1 MGRGPLAGLKVV
13 EFAGI
18 GPAPYC
24 GMLLSDLGADVV
36 RVDRI
41 TQSRGVTDIVARGRR
56 SVALDLKQPVAVETC
71 FRLIEQA
78 DALIEG
84 FRPGVMER
92 LGLGPDSA
100 LERNPRLVYGRMT
113 GWGQVSPYAQAAGHD
128 INYIAVTGA
137 LSGVGYKNQPMPPL
151 NLIGDFGGGS
161 LFLAFGLLAGVMHAR
176 ETGEGQVIDCAITD
190 GVASMMSM
198 IQGMWLKG
206 IWRDER
212 EANLLDGGAPF
223 YGCYQCSDGLWVSIG
238 ANEEQFYATL
248 MRLLEIPVETLPPQM
263 SREGWPV
270 IRQAIKSA
278 FARKTRPEWCLLLEG
293 TDACF
298 APVLNLID
306 VAQHPH
312 NLARE
317 TFVEVEGVL
326 QAAPAPKFSRTPGEI
341 QGPPPEYGA
350 HSRSALQDWG
360 FGVEELD
367 QMEAQG
373 ALYTHRPQ
381 SEPAA

>member
-1 MGRGPLAGLKVV
+1 
-13 EFAGI
+13 
-18 GPAPYC
+18 
-24 GMLLSDLGADVV
+24 
-36 RVDRI
+36 
-41 TQSRGVTDIVARGRR
+41 
-56 SVALDLKQPVAVETC
+56 
-71 FRLIEQA
+71 
-78 DALIEG
+78 
-84 FRPGVMER
+84 
-92 LGLGPDSA
+92 
-100 LERNPRLVYGRMT
+100 
-113 GWGQVSPYAQAAGHD
+113 
-128 INYIAVTGA
+128 
-137 LSGVGYKNQPMPPL
+137 
-151 NLIGDFGGGS
+151 

-206 IWRDER
+206 VWRDER

-360 FGVEELD
+360 FSVEELD
-367 QMEAQG
+367 RMEAQG

-381 SEPAA
+381 PEPTV